1 VALLILCFTIN
12 IQAQEETINI
22 VCTNTVLAD
31 FTSNIIK
38 ENVTINYIMPG
49 GACPAHF
56 DTSPEDIQKIVN
68 ADVIISLGWEPWL
81 TDLLEKSGNTDYIEI
96 KCSKLG
102 EWSYPENA
110 KKYIEK
116 IRDDL
121 SDAYPE
127 LNQTIQQNAEEYL
140 ALIDETANDLQ
151 NMMTRMEY
159 KDRQVISISWH
170 IEYLE
175 WLGVD
180 IVASYDSPE
189 GMSTQDKINISEAA
203 TENDVSVI
211 IDNLQSGTDFGE
223 QIASESDVTHVVFTN
238 FPGAIDDVGT
248 YLEALNY
255 NTVQL
260 INGIT
265 IYDYKQTGVGALESK
280 FSNIELQRNAAIII
294 AIIAFL
300 LVLVLFV
307 MYKKK

>member
-1 VALLILCFTIN
+1 
-12 IQAQEETINI
+12 
-22 VCTNTVLAD
+22 
-31 FTSNIIK
+31 
-38 ENVTINYIMPG
+38 MPG

-81 TDLLEKSGNTDYIEI
+81 TDLLEKSGNINYIEI

-110 KKYIEK
+110 KKYVEK

-140 ALIDETANDLQ
+140 VLIDEIANDLK
-151 NMMTRMEY
+151 NMLIKMNYTN
-159 KDRQVISISWH
+159 RQVISINWYR
-170 IEYLE
+170 EYLE

-180 IVASYDSPE
+180 ILTSYDSPE
-189 GMSTQDKINISEAA
+189 GMSTQDKINISAAA

-223 QIASESDVTHVVFTN
+223 QIASESDVTHVIFTN
-238 FPGAIDDVGT
+238 FPGAIDDVDT
-248 YLEALNY
+248 YLEVLNY

-265 IYDYKQTGVGALESK
+265 IYNYKQTGIGDLESK
-280 FSNIELQRNAAIII
+280 VSNLEFQRNSLIILTII
-294 AIIAFL
+294 AVLI
-300 LVLVLFV
+300 VLVLFV
-307 MYKKK
+307 IYIRK